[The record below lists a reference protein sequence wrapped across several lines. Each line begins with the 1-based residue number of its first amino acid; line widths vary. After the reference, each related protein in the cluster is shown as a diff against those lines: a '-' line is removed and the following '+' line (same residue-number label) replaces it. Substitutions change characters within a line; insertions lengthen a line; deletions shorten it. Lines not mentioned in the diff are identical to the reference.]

1 MAISLDFF
9 LTEDEKIEKKTRFFE
24 NPYKKLAQDFDT
36 IDKKVVLVPENLNYR
51 FTKKPWHFYMKVVLF
66 LFIFKKKIH

>member
-51 FTKKPWHFYMKVVLF
+51 FTKKP
-66 LFIFKKKIH
+66 